1 VPVWRQ
7 TALDDR
13 KHIVDYIVA
22 DNPMAG
28 IALGDALIEKAGQLD
43 AFPMLGRAGRV
54 PNTRELVVHPNYILI
69 YRIVDGMAE
78 ILRVKHAAQQWSQGV
93 KPTMLK

>member
-13 KHIVDYIVA
+13 KRIVDYIVA

-54 PNTRELVVHPNYILI
+54 QNTRELVVHPNYILI
-69 YRIVDGMAE
+69 YRVVNSQVE
-78 ILRVKHAAQQWSQGV
+78 ILRVKHAAQQWPENV
-93 KPTMLK
+93 KP

>member
-1 VPVWRQ
+1 MPIWKQ

-22 DNPMAG
+22 DNLMAG
-28 IALGDALIEKAGQLD
+28 ITLGDTLIEKAGQLD

-69 YRIVDGMAE
+69 YRVVDDMVE
-78 ILRVKHAAQQWSQGV
+78 ILRVKHAAQQWPQGI
-93 KPTMLK
+93 KSRTLK

>member
-13 KHIVDYIVA
+13 KRIVDYIVA

-43 AFPMLGRAGRV
+43 AFPRLGRAGRV
-54 PNTRELVVHPNYILI
+54 QNTRELVVHPNYILI
-69 YRIVDGMAE
+69 YRVADGVVE
-78 ILRVKHAAQQWSQGV
+78 ILRVKHAAQKWPGNGA
-93 KPTMLK
+93 